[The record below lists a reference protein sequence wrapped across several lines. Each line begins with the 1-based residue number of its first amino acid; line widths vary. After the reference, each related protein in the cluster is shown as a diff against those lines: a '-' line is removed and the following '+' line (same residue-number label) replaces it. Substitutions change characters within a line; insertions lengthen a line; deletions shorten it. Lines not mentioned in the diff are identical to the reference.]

1 MQEQITWENFQLS
14 YKQDGYMQGGETQ
27 THTCKLIWK
36 SSVTED
42 KKNHVLNNWKVT
54 WDYGENKNLV
64 KPLCY
69 V

>member
-42 KKNHVLNNWKVT
+42 KSCFKQLE
-54 WDYGENKNLV
+54 GNLG
-64 KPLCY
+64 LWWE
-69 V
+69 